1 MDLVSTTLH
10 RIRASQA
17 GEGVIS
23 TAIAVL
29 IMAVIGA
36 GMFIAFNDVFDD
48 ASETIEDRV
57 GEIERD

>member
-1 MDLVSTTLH
+1 MDLVTRTLH
-10 RIRASQA
+10 RIWTSQA

-36 GMFIAFNDVFDD
+36 GMFLAFSGTFQTAQTQID
-48 ASETIEDRV
+48 SEISQIQR
-57 GEIERD
+57 